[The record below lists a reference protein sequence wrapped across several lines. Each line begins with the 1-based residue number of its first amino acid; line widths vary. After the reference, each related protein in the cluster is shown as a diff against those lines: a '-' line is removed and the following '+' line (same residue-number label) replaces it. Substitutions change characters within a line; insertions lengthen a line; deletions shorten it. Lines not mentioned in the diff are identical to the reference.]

1 MGVNWGRDSWIVN
14 CEEWTEAGNVA
25 KELRS
30 QAAKNVGWS
39 VGHTCPTNYPK
50 KVTKIRLAA

>member
-1 MGVNWGRDSWIVN
+1 MGVNGGAWFVN

-39 VGHTCPTNYPK
+39 VGHTCPTNYTK
-50 KVTKIRLAA
+50 NGTKIRLAA